1 MKTKKKVITY
11 WIFVNLTIL
20 IFGVVLFYLFEGRDK
35 HIQEFLQ
42 EKEPMTAVILMA
54 IVTIILSC
62 SAARQDLKNL
72 KEKWVLLSRDS
83 HKIKLDYP
91 VIRYVVIYCIAI
103 FFYFESL
110 NFSNANNDI
119 VSLIRFFLIQC
130 FCFSLTSSHNPSKT
144 FFSEKFCCINTVRW
158 SRYSQ

>member
-1 MKTKKKVITY
+1 MKTKKKIITY

-20 IFGVVLFYLFEGRDK
+20 TFGVVLFYLFEGRDK

-72 KEKWVLLSRDS
+72 KEK
-83 HKIKLDYP
+83 
-91 VIRYVVIYCIAI
+91 
-103 FFYFESL
+103 
-110 NFSNANNDI
+110 
-119 VSLIRFFLIQC
+119 
-130 FCFSLTSSHNPSKT
+130 
-144 FFSEKFCCINTVRW
+144 
-158 SRYSQ
+158 